1 MRGLSLFTPDIRHSE
16 LTARVTSPP
25 AARRPKLTSMVNVER
40 WTRIGRWFMVAWL
53 LFVVPPAVAILASG
67 LEPPQEAVALGFA
80 LWGAVWAWIWLRAA
94 GHSHVAEVVGLIAL
108 TVILTM
114 FTLIQPTPGGTLLV
128 FAFIVAGTCFPLRQ
142 ALWVIGGLS
151 VLQIVLAVIRLT
163 DLASTLNA
171 LINSILVGGV
181 GIGARLLWQSY
192 RELLAAREEIAR
204 LAVSEE
210 RLRFSRDLHDLLGQS
225 LAVLVLKS
233 ELVSKQVPAD
243 TDESTRQELR
253 DLARVARKSL
263 NDVREAA
270 SGYRRPSLSME
281 IGNARNAL
289 RAAGIGL
296 LVEDTLGRV
305 AAEQD
310 SVLAWCLREGVTN
323 VLKHSGAKKCVLKL
337 ARTNGSAN
345 LELVDDGRGATTLDG
360 GGAGLI
366 GLRERVE
373 LAGGKF
379 EVGSEPEAGVR
390 IRVILPAGLAAPS
403 ELPVS

>member
-1 MRGLSLFTPDIRHSE
+1 
-16 LTARVTSPP
+16 
-25 AARRPKLTSMVNVER
+25 MVNIDR
-40 WTRIGRWFMVAWL
+40 WTQIGRWFMAAWV
-53 LFVVPPAVAILASG
+53 LFAAPTAVAILVSG
-67 LEPPQEAVALGFA
+67 FQPPQEAAGFGFTV
-80 LWGAVWAWIWLRAA
+80 WGAIWIWIWLRAA
-94 GHSHVAEVVGLIAL
+94 GRSMTAEAVGLVAI
-108 TVILTM
+108 TVILTT
-114 FTLIQPTPGGTLLV
+114 FTLVQPNPEGTFLV
-128 FAFIVAGTCFPLRQ
+128 FSFIVAGACFPLRR
-142 ALWVIGGLS
+142 ALWIMAGLTL
-151 VLQIVLAVIRLT
+151 LQVVLAVIRLT
-163 DLASTLNA
+163 DVALALNS

-192 RELLAAREEIAR
+192 RELVAAREEIAR

-233 ELVSKQVPAD
+233 ELVAKQVPSD

-270 SGYRRPSLSME
+270 AGYRRPSLSME

-296 LVEDTLGRV
+296 QVEDTLGRV

-323 VLKHSGAKKCVLKL
+323 VLKHSGAKRVVLRL
-337 ARTNGSAN
+337 WRTDGSAT
-345 LELVDDGRGATTLDG
+345 LELVDDGRGAAALDG
-360 GGAGLI
+360 DGVGLI

-379 EVGSEPEAGVR
+379 EVGIEPEAGVR
-390 IRVILPAGLAAPS
+390 LRVALPAGLAAPS
-403 ELPVS
+403 ELPVA

>member
-1 MRGLSLFTPDIRHSE
+1 ME
-16 LTARVTSPP
+16 
-25 AARRPKLTSMVNVER
+25 NVER
-40 WTRIGRWFMVAWL
+40 WTRIGRWFMVAWV
-53 LFVVPPAVAILASG
+53 LFAAPTAVAVLASG
-67 LEPPQEAVALGFA
+67 LQPPQEAAAFGFA
-80 LWGAVWAWIWLRAA
+80 VWGGLWAWIWLRAA
-94 GHSHVAEVVGLIAL
+94 GRNDVAEAVGLVAI
-108 TVILTM
+108 TVILTI
-114 FTLIQPTPGGTLLV
+114 FTLIQPTPGGTFLV
-128 FAFIVAGTCFPLRQ
+128 FSFIVAGACFPVRR
-142 ALWVIGGLS
+142 ALWIIGGLT
-151 VLQIVLAVIRLT
+151 VLQIVMAVIRLT
-163 DLASTLNA
+163 DLATILNS
-171 LINSILVGGV
+171 LINSVLVGGV

-233 ELVSKQVPAD
+233 ELVNKQLPSD
-243 TDESTRQELR
+243 TNETTHQELR
-253 DLARVARKSL
+253 DIARVARKSL

-270 SGYRRPSLSME
+270 AGYRRPSLAME
-281 IGNARNAL
+281 VGNARNAL

-323 VLKHSGAKKCVLKL
+323 VLKHSGAKKCVLRL
-337 ARTNGSAN
+337 LRTDGNAT
-345 LELVDDGRGATTLDG
+345 LELVDDGRGAASLDG
-360 GGAGLI
+360 GGVGLI

-390 IRVILPAGLAAPS
+390 LRVILPAGLAAPS
-403 ELPVS
+403 ELPVA

>member
-1 MRGLSLFTPDIRHSE
+1 
-16 LTARVTSPP
+16 
-25 AARRPKLTSMVNVER
+25 MVKVDR
-40 WTRIGRWFMVAWL
+40 WTQIGRWFMVAWV
-53 LFVVPPAVAILASG
+53 LFAVPTAVAVLASG
-67 LEPPQEAVALGFA
+67 FQPPQEAAAFGFA
-80 LWGAVWAWIWLRAA
+80 VWGALWAWIWLRAA
-94 GHSHVAEVVGLIAL
+94 GRNHNAEVVGLAAI
-108 TVILTM
+108 TVVLTM
-114 FTLIQPTPGGTLLV
+114 FTLVQPSPGGTFLV
-128 FAFIVAGTCFPLRQ
+128 FSFIVAGACFPLRR
-142 ALWVIGGLS
+142 ALWIMGALS
-151 VLQIVLAVIRLT
+151 LLQVLMAVIRLT
-163 DLASTLNA
+163 DLATAVNN
-171 LINSILVGGV
+171 LINSVLVGGV
-181 GIGARLLWQSY
+181 GVGVRLLWQSY
-192 RELLAAREEIAR
+192 RELVAAREEIAR

-233 ELVSKQVPAD
+233 ELVTKQLPAD
-243 TDESTRQELR
+243 TDEATHQEMR
-253 DLARVARKSL
+253 DIARVARKSL

-323 VLKHSGAKKCVLKL
+323 VLKHSGAKTCVLRL
-337 ARTNGSAN
+337 TRADGGAT
-345 LELVDDGRGATTLDG
+345 LELVDDGRGAASLEG
-360 GGAGLI
+360 GGVGLI

-373 LAGGKF
+373 LAGGKC
-379 EVGSEPEAGVR
+379 EVGSEPEAGVH

-403 ELPVS
+403 ELPVG